1 MKGIVIDPGKAPEI
15 CKLPT
20 ESQGL
25 ERWLGGPMRVD
36 RFPTQ
41 PVGLAYVRKAL
52 VGPLPAS
59 WARCATR
66 IWRGNAYYGR
76 LLLLGW
82 HGKIPTDIPKA
93 LIEDLVKQWSAMEV
107 KTK

>member
-15 CKLPT
+15 CKLPSD
-20 ESQGL
+20 SQGL

-41 PVGLAYVRKAL
+41 PVGLAYVTKEL
-52 VGPLPAS
+52 GPLPAS

-66 IWRGNAYYGR
+66 IWRGSRYYGR
-76 LLLLGW
+76 LLLIGW
-82 HGKIPTDIPKA
+82 RRGKPASLPK
-93 LIEDLVKQWSAMEV
+93 DLAEELAREWAAEEV
-107 KTK
+107 L